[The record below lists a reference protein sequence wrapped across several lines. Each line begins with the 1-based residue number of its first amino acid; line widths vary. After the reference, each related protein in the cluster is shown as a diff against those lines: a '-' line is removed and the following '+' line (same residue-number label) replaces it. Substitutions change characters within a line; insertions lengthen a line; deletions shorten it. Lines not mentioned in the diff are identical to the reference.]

1 MSTRYTAKVVRIFDG
16 DTIEVELKKNSK
28 KTIRFFGIDCPE
40 RTQEYGPVARS
51 RVKELLK
58 DKEVEIFTIE
68 LGKYGREVGI
78 VYVDGISIAEVLLK
92 DGLAFASGNNHKL
105 ASTYHRLQERSRA
118 NKIGMWKLGAVENP
132 ANFRKRKKYNGA
144 FKVHTKLKTAPEEI
158 TPIKKD
164 SDKGILQKLKDFI
177 GDKVRDFTE
186 KEEESK
192 ITNKYIS
199 PDELLEKI
207 KNKQK
212 KPKV

>member
-1 MSTRYTAKVVRIFDG
+1 MSNRYTAKVVRIFDG

-58 DKEVEIFTIE
+58 DKTVEIFTIE

-78 VYVDGISIAEVLLK
+78 VYIDGVSIAEVLLK

-105 ASTYHRLQERSRA
+105 ASTYHRLQERSRV
-118 NKIGMWKLGAVENP
+118 NRIGMWKLGSIENP
-132 ANFRKRKKYNGA
+132 ANFRKRKKYGA
-144 FKVHTKLKTAPEEI
+144 FKVHTKLKTAPEEVKV
-158 TPIKKD
+158 TQND
-164 SDKGILQKLKDFI
+164 SDKGLLQKLKDFI
-177 GDKVRDFTE
+177 GDKVRDFNE
-186 KEEESK
+186 KEEKSE
-192 ITNKYIS
+192 IINTYIS
-199 PDELLEKI
+199 PDELLEKM

>member
-1 MSTRYTAKVVRIFDG
+1 MSNKYTAKVVRIFDG

-58 DKEVEIFTIE
+58 DKTVEIFTIE
-68 LGKYGREVGI
+68 LGKYGREVGV
-78 VYVDGISIAEVLLK
+78 VYINGVSIAEVLLK

-105 ASTYHRLQERSRA
+105 ASTYHRLQESSRA
-118 NKIGMWKLGAVENP
+118 NRIGMWKLGAVENP
-132 ANFRKRKKYNGA
+132 ANFRKRKKYAA
-144 FKVHTKLKTAPEEI
+144 FKVNTKLKTAPEEVKV
-158 TPIKKD
+158 TQND
-164 SDKGILQKLKDFI
+164 SDKGLLQKLKDFI

-186 KEEESK
+186 KEDSK
-192 ITNKYIS
+192 IIDKYIS
-199 PDELLEKI
+199 PDELLEKM

>member
-58 DKEVEIFTIE
+58 DKTVEIFTIE

-78 VYVDGISIAEVLLK
+78 VYIDGVSIAEVLLK

-118 NKIGMWKLGAVENP
+118 NRIGMWKLGSIENP
-132 ANFRKRKKYNGA
+132 ANFRKRKRYSGVKIP
-144 FKVHTKLKTAPEEI
+144 TKLKTASEEV
-158 TPIKKD
+158 TVTKKD

-186 KEEESK
+186 REEEAK
-192 ITNKYIS
+192 IIEKYIS
-199 PDELLEKI
+199 PDELLEKM